1 MTPPG
6 APPSREI
13 QVHRRL
19 GGALSRPA
27 HFTDHLSASALLAP
41 LRRPRAPARARLRG
55 RLSAVREI
63 FRRGPDRIARGSIKL
78 LLGQIM
84 LDALE
89 GAYQEG
95 LPHRAR

>member
-1 MTPPG
+1 
-6 APPSREI
+6 
-13 QVHRRL
+13 
-19 GGALSRPA
+19 
-27 HFTDHLSASALLAP
+27 
-41 LRRPRAPARARLRG
+41 LRG

-78 LLGQIM
+78 LLGQIK
-84 LDALE
+84 LDALK